1 MNRQSLKLMRILAV
15 LGLLLS
21 YISLSVSAVDNGLQR
36 STQKY
41 IPNVINEDSF
51 IDAYNG
57 GRIVPN
63 YYDEPRALDLSDVLQ
78 EMDEFVEQNKDHK
91 TAGNPRKRQSGLSK
105 KEELL
110 TYGYIHRQKYLSQY
124 IPLDICDSV
133 SRFVNLAPKQ
143 PRLIQ
148 HLIYNDVYNTTNF
161 FWKREGDYEAVTYKF
176 VTVIDDKK
184 PESLAMHSLDCEVF
198 LHQYKEIFCLA
209 VAKWHD
215 WSSVIFK
222 GAIVLVGVEA
232 CEKGNPTN
240 CSKLDK
246 RRMVHLNSSTL
257 FREAPQ
263 VMSRETNMLQVRLC
277 NSDCW
282 HNSILRYITKTVSN
296 LCS

>member
-1 MNRQSLKLMRILAV
+1 MNLKVMFQRRVARKYNFSNIRIKSVKELYLTMNRQSLKQRTILAV

-51 IDAYNG
+51 IDAYNE

-91 TAGNPRKRQSGLSK
+91 TAGNPRKRQS
-105 KEELL
+105 
-110 TYGYIHRQKYLSQY
+110 
-124 IPLDICDSV
+124 
-133 SRFVNLAPKQ
+133 APKQ

-215 WSSVIFK
+215 WSSLIFK

-246 RRMVHLNSSTL
+246 TRMVHLNSSTL

-263 VMSRETNMLQVRLC
+263 VMSRETNVA
-277 NSDCW
+277 S
-282 HNSILRYITKTVSN
+282 
-296 LCS
+296 

>member
-1 MNRQSLKLMRILAV
+1 MNRQSLKQMTILAV
-15 LGLLLS
+15 LGFMLS
-21 YISLSVSAVDNGLQR
+21 YISLSASAVDNGFR
-36 STQKY
+36 HSTQKY
-41 IPNVINEDSF
+41 IPNFINEESF
-51 IDAYNG
+51 IDAYIG
-57 GRIVPN
+57 GRITKN
-63 YYDEPRALDLSDVLQ
+63 YYDEPRALDLSDVLR

-110 TYGYIHRQKYLSQY
+110 TYGYIRRQKYLSHV
-124 IPLDICDSV
+124 IPFDIYDSV
-133 SRFVNLAPKQ
+133 SRFVILAPKQ
-143 PRLIQ
+143 PRLSQ
-148 HLIYNDVYNTTNF
+148 HLISNDVYKTTNF
-161 FWKREGDYEAVTYKF
+161 FWKRDEDYAAFNYKF

-246 RRMVHLNSSTL
+246 TRMVHLNSSTL

-263 VMSRETNMLQVRLC
+263 VMSRETNVA
-277 NSDCW
+277 S
-282 HNSILRYITKTVSN
+282 
-296 LCS
+296 